1 MACENIVDTP
11 VEGPL
16 SVTSHALTGSR
27 SRRSAVLIGRGLRTE
42 PAVYFW
48 AIGASAVFG
57 GLTVAVS
64 QVLGWVTDE
73 MVVPALDGSS
83 AAGRAWIGGL
93 LLAAVGLGLAL
104 SVAARRI
111 FAGVGLSNLQAHHR
125 RAVTRRY
132 LELPMSWHRAH
143 PTGQLLSNVSSDV
156 EAATGVFTPLPF
168 ALGVCVMI
176 LIAAVALLSL
186 DVWLAVAALVVL
198 PLAVLVN
205 LVFQKYMSPAI
216 TRAQQLRAEVADV
229 AHESFE
235 AALLVKALGTE
246 DREEAR
252 FAEKAAALRAANI
265 RVGKVRAAF
274 DPIIEF
280 LPSVGT
286 LLVLLVGTSRVSG
299 GYVETGQVVSAAYLL
314 TMMSVPV
321 RAFGW
326 VLGEIPRGLV
336 GHDRIAQVLDAP
348 GALSVGTRTRPPRSG
363 DGSAGLQ
370 VRLEGVG
377 VRVHGAAGGVQI
389 LEGVDLEVEPGE
401 TLAVVGP
408 TGAGKTTLV
417 SLLSRLSDPTSG
429 HVLLDGVDARELTAE
444 AVTGAV
450 AFVSQSTF
458 IFEDTIRGNI
468 TLADVG
474 DQGAFTDDE
483 VWAALELA
491 RVADVVRALPGG
503 LDSPLGERGA
513 NLSGGQ
519 RQRVAIA
526 RALVRQPSL
535 LVLDDATSAVD
546 PEVERAILAGL
557 RAGSGTTVVMVAYR
571 MSSVALADRVV
582 HLESGRVVDVGTA
595 AELLERDAGFQDL
608 ALAYQREATRREDEA

>member
-1 MACENIVDTP
+1 M
-11 VEGPL
+11 
-16 SVTSHALTGSR
+16 TSHALTGSR

-42 PAVYFW
+42 PVVYFW
-48 AIGASAVFG
+48 AIGASALFG
-57 GLTVAVS
+57 GLTVAIS
-64 QVLGWVTDE
+64 QVLGRVTDSI
-73 MVVPALDGSS
+73 VVPALDGSS
-83 AAGRAWIGGL
+83 PAGRAWIGGL
-93 LLAAVGLGLAL
+93 VLAAVGLGLAL

-111 FAGVGLSNLQAHHR
+111 YAGIGLSNLQAHHR

-176 LIAAVALLSL
+176 VIAAVALLSI
-186 DVWLAVAALVVL
+186 DVWLAAAALVVL

-252 FAEKAAALRAANI
+252 FAEKAGELRAANI
-265 RVGKVRAAF
+265 KVGKVRASF

-299 GYVETGQVVSAAYLL
+299 GFVDTGQVVSAAYLL
-314 TMMSVPV
+314 TMMAVPV

-326 VLGEIPRGLV
+326 VLGELPRGLV

-348 GALSVGTRTRPPRSG
+348 GALSVGTKTRPSRTG
-363 DGSAGLQ
+363 GAGGAAAGLQ
-370 VRLEGVG
+370 VQMVGVG
-377 VRVHGAAGGVQI
+377 VQVPGSAGPVS
-389 LEGVDLEVEPGE
+389 LLDGVDLVVEPGE

-408 TGAGKTTLV
+408 TGSGKTTLV

-429 HVLLDGVDARELTAE
+429 QVLLDGVDARELTAE

-474 DQGAFTDDE
+474 DEGGYTDDE
-483 VWAALELA
+483 VWQALELA

-503 LDSPLGERGA
+503 LDAPLGERGA

-526 RALVRQPSL
+526 RALVRRPSL

-546 PEVERAILAGL
+546 PEVEQAILAGL
-557 RAGSGTTVVMVAYR
+557 RAGAGTTVVMVAYR
-571 MSSVALADRVV
+571 MSSVSLADRVA

-595 AELLERDAGFQDL
+595 AELLTRDEGFQDL

>member
-1 MACENIVDTP
+1 M
-11 VEGPL
+11 
-16 SVTSHALTGSR
+16 TSHALTGSR
-27 SRRSAVLIGRGLRTE
+27 TRRSAVLIGRGLRTE
-42 PAVYFW
+42 PVVYFW
-48 AIGASAVFG
+48 AIGASALFG
-57 GLTVAVS
+57 GLTVAIS
-64 QVLGWVTDE
+64 QVLGRVTDTI
-73 MVVPALDGSS
+73 VVPALDGSS
-83 AAGRAWIGGL
+83 PAGRAWIGGL
-93 LLAAVGLGLAL
+93 VLAAVGLGLAL

-111 FAGVGLSNLQAHHR
+111 YAGIGLSNLQAHHR

-176 LIAAVALLSL
+176 VIAAVALLSI
-186 DVWLAVAALVVL
+186 DVWLAAAALVVL

-246 DREEAR
+246 DREESR
-252 FAEKAAALRAANI
+252 FAEKAGELRAANI
-265 RVGKVRAAF
+265 KVGKVRASF

-299 GYVETGQVVSAAYLL
+299 GYVDTGQVVSAAYLL
-314 TMMSVPV
+314 TMMAVPV

-326 VLGEIPRGLV
+326 VLGELPRGLV

-348 GALSVGTRTRPPRSG
+348 GALSVGTRTRPARAAGP
-363 DGSAGLQ
+363 DGVPAGLQ
-370 VRLEGVG
+370 VRMDGVG
-377 VRVHGAAGGVQI
+377 VQVPGSNGPITI
-389 LEGVDLEVEPGE
+389 LEGVDLVVEPGE

-408 TGAGKTTLV
+408 TGSGKTTLV
-417 SLLSRLSDPTSG
+417 SLLSRLSDPSSG
-429 HVLLDGVDARELTAE
+429 RVLLDGVDARELTAD
-444 AVTGAV
+444 AITGAV
-450 AFVSQSTF
+450 AFVSQTTF

-474 DQGAFTDDE
+474 DQGSYTDDE
-483 VWAALELA
+483 VWQALELA

-503 LDSPLGERGA
+503 LDAPLGERGA

-526 RALVRQPSL
+526 RALVRRPSL

-546 PEVERAILAGL
+546 PEVEQAILAGL
-557 RAGSGTTVVMVAYR
+557 RAGAGTTVVMVAYR
-571 MSSVALADRVV
+571 MSSVSLADRVA

-595 AELLERDAGFQDL
+595 AELLTRDEGFQDL

>member
-1 MACENIVDTP
+1 M
-11 VEGPL
+11 
-16 SVTSHALTGSR
+16 TSHALTGSR

-42 PAVYFW
+42 PVVYFW
-48 AIGASAVFG
+48 AIGASALFG
-57 GLTVAVS
+57 GLTVAIS
-64 QVLGWVTDE
+64 QVLGRVTDTI
-73 MVVPALDGSS
+73 VVPALDGSS
-83 AAGRAWIGGL
+83 PAGRAWIGGL
-93 LLAAVGLGLAL
+93 VLAAVGLGLAL

-111 FAGVGLSNLQAHHR
+111 YAGIGLSNLQAHHR

-176 LIAAVALLSL
+176 VIAAVALLSI
-186 DVWLAVAALVVL
+186 DVWLAAAALVVL

-252 FAEKAAALRAANI
+252 FAEKAGELRAANI
-265 RVGKVRAAF
+265 KVGKVRASF

-299 GYVETGQVVSAAYLL
+299 GFVDTGQVVSAAYLL
-314 TMMSVPV
+314 TMMAVPV

-326 VLGEIPRGLV
+326 VLGELPRGLV

-348 GALSVGTRTRPPRSG
+348 GALSVGTKSRPARSHG
-363 DGSAGLQ
+363 TGGPAAGLQ
-370 VRLEGVG
+370 VRMDGVG
-377 VRVHGAAGGVQI
+377 VQVPGSAGPIDI
-389 LEGVDLEVEPGE
+389 LEGVDLVVEPGE

-408 TGAGKTTLV
+408 TGSGKTTLV

-450 AFVSQSTF
+450 AFVSQTTF

-474 DQGAFTDDE
+474 DAGGYTDDE
-483 VWAALELA
+483 VWQALELA

-503 LDSPLGERGA
+503 LDAPLGERGA

-526 RALVRQPSL
+526 RALVRRPSL

-546 PEVERAILAGL
+546 PEVEQAILAGL
-557 RAGSGTTVVMVAYR
+557 RAGAGTTVVMVAYR
-571 MSSVALADRVV
+571 MSSVSLADRVA

-595 AELLERDAGFQDL
+595 AELLTRDEGFQDL